1 MSGKIMPFISGHP
14 KWMIICM
21 FISLATHAQNS
32 VQDERTLTY
41 SGNVSIA
48 NIFKAIEKQTGLTV
62 TFENSIINKE
72 VKLRVNFRN
81 ASIRD
86 VMNKVTEG
94 LNISWVLVNTQIVL
108 YQKETSAEVKP
119 KEVLK
124 VSGSIM
130 DAEGNPLPGA
140 TIVVKGTNKGA
151 STGANGRFSIDN
163 VPKRTWLVISSVGYL
178 SKQFFLENETELS
191 FTLDA
196 GVTQMEGV
204 TIVSTGYQSLPMERS
219 TGSFVPLDSELVQRR
234 VGTNILDRL
243 DGVTSGLL
251 NFTTST
257 PGNIS
262 KMPSVTSL
270 GLSLRGLSTLSP
282 NQVNVNP
289 LIVLDNFP
297 YEGDVRNINPNDIE
311 SITVLKDAASA
322 SIWGARSGNGVIVL
336 TTKKGRLNEK
346 MKIDFNT
353 NITIGS
359 RPNLYYDPNY
369 LNSADYISIERHLFN
384 LGYFNS
390 DISNTTSRP
399 PLSPVVEILAKERAQ
414 QLTSEEA
421 EAQINQLKGND
432 VRKDFLKHMYQSSI
446 NQQYAVNLRGGSKD
460 ITYYLSLGHDRNRDN
475 LVRNGM
481 YRTTITSSSMFMPAK
496 NLEVTAFMNYSY
508 SKVTQHNELRY
519 GAVRTGGST
528 YDVLY
533 PYAKLADGN
542 GEALPTMRDYRTN
555 YTDSVSRLGFLD
567 WRYRPLDEIKE
578 GNNYTTIQ
586 GIVLRAAIKYK
597 FASFLNAEVL
607 YQHEKQLI
615 EARNYRSEE
624 TYFTRNLINRFSVY
638 DTATQTIKYNFP
650 RGGILSKGNYDWR
663 IHNLRASLNYN
674 QSFGQHDITSIVGAE
689 IREISASGTERNTVG
704 HFDEFGMPD
713 GNLNLNIL
721 YPTNPVGTSTLN
733 TPLLPL
739 NGAVL
744 GTLSRYVSYY
754 ANVGYSYNKRYD
766 FTLSG
771 RKDGANLFG
780 VKANEKITPLWSV
793 GAGWEMNREMFYSI
807 TWLPYLKLRASYGF
821 NGNVYNGSAYLTGTN
836 FTNPLTGASSIIAL
850 SPAND
855 QLRWE
860 KVKLLNL
867 GVDFSTKGAR
877 LSGTIEYYR
886 KNGIDLVEK
895 ATLAPQTGFSSV
907 NKNSASTLTK
917 GWDISVTGRIMR
929 GGLKWNSTLLL
940 NVLHDKITAYSFK
953 PTISSVITKDP
964 EILLYVVGRP
974 LRGILSYRWAGLD
987 PKTGDPQGMLNGQ
1000 ISKDYNGI
1008 IRNASPDSLVYHGS
1022 ATPTYFGSLRND
1034 LAYKNF
1040 SLSFNIIYKLG
1051 YYFRRPSANLNY
1063 LITLNAYMNR
1073 DYAESWKQPGDELRT
1088 SVPSLSYPTNTQRN
1102 DFYQYSELLVE
1113 RADHVRLQDVR
1124 IGYTFGDS
1132 GPFRTRFKRIQI
1144 YSYLNNLGIIW
1155 RANKFKIDPDVYH
1168 IPGSHNLPNPF
1179 TFSLGVQANF

>member
-14 KWMIICM
+14 KWIIICM
-21 FISLATHAQNS
+21 FISLTLHAQS
-32 VQDERTLTY
+32 VPEERTFTY
-41 SGNVSIA
+41 SGYTSIN
-48 NIFKAIEKQTGLTV
+48 NIFKAIQKQMGLSV
-62 TFENSIINKE
+62 TFENSILNKE
-72 VKLRVNFRN
+72 LKLRVNFRK
-81 ASIRD
+81 ASVRD
-86 VMNKVTEG
+86 VMDKVTEG
-94 LNISWVLVNTQIVL
+94 MNVSWVVVNSQIVL
-108 YQKETSAEVKP
+108 YAKDAPAEVKV
-119 KEVLK
+119 KNVLNI
-124 VSGSIM
+124 SGSIM
-130 DAEGNPLPGA
+130 DIDGNPLQGA

-151 STGANGRFSIDN
+151 STGANGRFNIDA
-163 VPKRTWLVISSVGYL
+163 VPKRSWLVISSVGFL

-191 FTLDA
+191 FTLDP
-196 GVTQMEGV
+196 GITQMEGI

-243 DGVTSGLL
+243 DGVTSGML
-251 NFTTST
+251 NFTSAT

-262 KMPSVTSL
+262 KMPVVTSL

-282 NQVNVNP
+282 NQVNTNP

-359 RPNLYYDPNY
+359 RPDLNYDPNY
-369 LNSADYISIERHLFN
+369 LNAADYISLERQLYG
-384 LGYFNS
+384 LGYFNP
-390 DISNTTSRP
+390 DINNTTSRP
-399 PLSPVVEILAKERAQ
+399 ALSPVIEILTKEKAG
-414 QLTSEEA
+414 QLTHEEA

-432 VRKDFLKHMYQSSI
+432 VRRDFKKYMYQSAV
-446 NQQYAVNLRGGSKD
+446 NQQYAINLRGGGRD

-481 YRTTITSSSMFMPAK
+481 YRTTVTSSSMFMPTK

-508 SKVTQHNELRY
+508 SKVNQHNELRY
-519 GAVRTGGST
+519 GAVKTGGST

-533 PYAKLADGN
+533 PYAQLADEFGN
-542 GEALPTMRDYRTN
+542 ALPTMKDYRTN

-567 WRYRPLDEIKE
+567 WRYRPLDEVNE
-578 GNNYTTIQ
+578 ANNYTTIQ
-586 GIVLRAAIKYK
+586 GIVLRAAVKYK

-615 EARNYRSEE
+615 ESRNYRSED

-638 DTATQTIKYNFP
+638 DAVTQMVKYNFP
-650 RGGILSKGNYDWR
+650 RGGVLAQGNYDWR
-663 IHNLRASLNYN
+663 IHNLRANLNYN
-674 QSFGQHDITSIVGAE
+674 QSFDRHAITGIAGAE
-689 IREISASGTERNTVG
+689 LREVSASGTERNTVG

-713 GNLNLNIL
+713 GNLNLNVL
-721 YPTNPVGTSTLN
+721 YPTNPVGATTLN
-733 TPLLPL
+733 SALPM
-739 NGAVL
+739 NGTVL
-744 GTLSRYVSYY
+744 GTLNRYVSYY
-754 ANVGYSYNKRYD
+754 ANIGYNYNKRYD

-793 GAGWEMNREMFYSI
+793 GAGWEMNREMFYHVS
-807 TWLPYLKLRASYGF
+807 WLPYLKLRASYGF

-836 FTNPLTGASSIIAL
+836 FTNPLTGATSIVAL

-860 KVKLLNL
+860 KVKLLNF
-867 GVDFSTKGAR
+867 GVDFSTKRAR
-877 LSGTIEYYR
+877 LSGTIEYFM
-886 KNGIDLVEK
+886 KNGVDLVERV
-895 ATLAPQTGFSSV
+895 TLAPQIGFGTV

-917 GWDISVTGRIMR
+917 GWDVSITGRIMTGR
-929 GGLKWNSTLLL
+929 VKWNATLLF
-940 NVLHDKITAYSFK
+940 NALHDQVTAYSFK
-953 PTISSVITKDP
+953 PTFGSVITKEP
-964 EILLYVVGRP
+964 GALLYVVGKP
-974 LRGILSYRWAGLD
+974 LRGLLSYKWSGLD
-987 PKTGDPQGMLNGQ
+987 PKNGDPQGILNGE

-1008 IRNASPDSLVYHGS
+1008 IRNFNPDSLVYHGS
-1022 ATPTYFGSLRND
+1022 ATPTFFGSLRND
-1034 LAYKNF
+1034 LSYKNF

-1051 YYFRRPSANLNY
+1051 YYFRRPSINLNY
-1063 LITLNAYMNR
+1063 QNILSSYMNR
-1073 DYAESWKQPGDELRT
+1073 DFSNRWQQPGDELKT
-1088 SVPSLSYPTNTQRN
+1088 NIPSLSYPSNTQRN

-1113 RADHVRLQDVR
+1113 RGDHVRLQDIR
-1124 IGYTFGDS
+1124 IGYTFGES
-1132 GPFRTRFKRIQI
+1132 VSPRISFKRIQV
-1144 YSYLNNLGIIW
+1144 YSYLSNLGIIW

-1168 IPGSHNLPNPF
+1168 VPLGHNLPNPF
-1179 TFSLGVQANF
+1179 AISIGVQANF

>member
-1 MSGKIMPFISGHP
+1 MPFISGHP

-21 FISLATHAQNS
+21 FISLTVHAQNS
-32 VQDERTLTY
+32 VPEERTFTY

-48 NIFKAIEKQTGLTV
+48 NIFKAIQKQTGLTV
-62 TFENSIINKE
+62 TFENSILNKE
-72 VKLRVNFRN
+72 AKLRINFKN

-86 VMNKVTEG
+86 VMDKVTEG
-94 LNISWVLVNTQIVL
+94 LNVSWEIAYSQIVL
-108 YQKETSAEVKP
+108 SEKKIPEEVKP
-119 KEVLK
+119 KNALS
-124 VSGSIM
+124 VSGSIT
-130 DAEGNPLPGA
+130 DTEGNPLPGA
-140 TIVVKGTNKGA
+140 TIIVKGTNKGA
-151 STGANGRFSIDN
+151 TTGGNGRFTIDN

-178 SKQFFLENETELS
+178 SRQFFLENETELS

-219 TGSFVPLDSELVQRR
+219 TGSFVPLDSTLVQRR

-353 NITIGS
+353 NVTIGS
-359 RPNLYYDPNY
+359 RPDLYYDPNY
-369 LNSADYISIERHLFN
+369 LNSADYISVERYLFN
-384 LGYFNS
+384 QGYFNS
-390 DISNTTSRP
+390 DIANITGRP

-446 NQQYAVNLRGGSKD
+446 NQQYAINLRGGSKD

-508 SKVTQHNELRY
+508 SKVMQHNELRY
-519 GAVRTGGST
+519 GAVKTGGST

-533 PYAKLADGN
+533 PYAKLADES
-542 GEALPTMRDYRTN
+542 GEALPTMKDYRTN

-586 GIVLRAAIKYK
+586 GIVLRTSVKYK
-597 FASFLNAEVL
+597 FASFLNAEIL

-624 TYFTRNLINRFSVY
+624 TYFTRNLINRFSIY
-638 DTATQTIKYNFP
+638 DTATQTLKYNFP

-674 QSFGQHDITSIVGAE
+674 QSFGLHDITSIVGAE
-689 IREISASGTERNTVG
+689 IREISATGTERNTVG

-721 YPTNPVGTSTLN
+721 YPTNPVGVSTLN

-754 ANVGYSYNKRYD
+754 ANIGYSYNKRYD

-793 GAGWEMNREMFYSI
+793 GAGWEVSREMFYNV

-836 FTNPLTGASSIIAL
+836 FTNPLTGANSIIAL
-850 SPAND
+850 NPAND

-860 KVKLLNL
+860 KVKLLNF
-867 GVDFSTKGAR
+867 GVDFSTKGER
-877 LSGTIEYYR
+877 LSGTVEYYR
-886 KNGIDLVEK
+886 KNGIDLVERV
-895 ATLAPQTGFSSV
+895 TLAPQTGFPSV

-917 GWDISVTGRIMR
+917 GWDVSITGRILR
-929 GGLKWNSTLLL
+929 GRLKWKTTVLF
-940 NVLHDKITAYSFK
+940 NVLNDKLTAYSFK
-953 PTISSVITKDP
+953 PNFSTVITKEP
-964 EILLYVVGRP
+964 GALLYVVGRP
-974 LRGILSYRWAGLD
+974 LRGMLSYRWAGLD
-987 PKTGDPQGMLNGQ
+987 SKTGDPQGILNGQ

-1008 IRNASPDSLVYHGS
+1008 IRGANPDSLVYHGS
-1022 ATPTYFGSLRND
+1022 ATPTTFGSFRND
-1034 LAYKNF
+1034 LSYKRF
-1040 SLSFNIIYKLG
+1040 TLSFNIIYKLG
-1051 YYFRRPSANLNY
+1051 YYFRRPSINLNY
-1063 LITLNAYMNR
+1063 PGILYSSMNR
-1073 DYAESWKQPGDELRT
+1073 DFSDRWQEPGDELRT
-1088 SVPSLSYPTNTQRN
+1088 AIPSLTYQVNNQRN
-1102 DFYQYSELLVE
+1102 DFYQYSEVLVE
-1113 RADHVRLQDVR
+1113 RGDHVRLQDIR
-1124 IGYTFGDS
+1124 IGYILGESAFS
-1132 GPFRTRFKRIQI
+1132 KISFKSIQV
-1144 YSYLNNLGIIW
+1144 YSYLSNLGIIW

-1168 IPGSHNLPNPF
+1168 VTPSHNLPNPF
-1179 TFSLGVQANF
+1179 TLSIGIQANF

>member
-1 MSGKIMPFISGHP
+1 MPFISGHP

-21 FISLATHAQNS
+21 FISLTAHAQNS
-32 VQDERTLTY
+32 ASEERTLTY
-41 SGNVSIA
+41 SGNVTIG
-48 NIFKAIEKQTGLTV
+48 NIFRAIQKQTGFAV
-62 TFENSIINKE
+62 TFESSIINKE
-72 VKLRVNFRN
+72 LKLRVNFKN

-86 VMNKVTEG
+86 VMDKVTEG
-94 LNISWVLVNTQIVL
+94 LNVSWVLVNTQIVL
-108 YQKETSAEVKP
+108 YQKETAAEVKP
-119 KEVLK
+119 RDVLK

-130 DAEGNPLPGA
+130 DTDGNPLPGA
-140 TIVVKGTNKGA
+140 TIIVKGTNKGA
-151 STGANGRFSIDN
+151 TTGGNGRFTIDN

-191 FTLDA
+191 FTLDE
-196 GVTQMEGV
+196 GVTQMEGI

-219 TGSFVPLDSELVQRR
+219 TGSFVPLDSTLVQRR

-251 NFTTST
+251 NYTTST

-353 NITIGS
+353 NVTIGS
-359 RPNLYYDPNY
+359 RPDLYYDPNY
-369 LNSADYISIERHLFN
+369 LNSSDYISIERHLFDQ
-384 LGYFNS
+384 GYFNS
-390 DISNTTSRP
+390 DINNTTSRP
-399 PLSPVVEILAKERAQ
+399 PLSPVIDILAKERAQ
-414 QLTSEEA
+414 QLTSEQA
-421 EAQINQLKGND
+421 EMQINQLKGND

-446 NQQYAVNLRGGSKD
+446 NQQYAINLRGGSKD

-481 YRTTITSSSMFMPAK
+481 YRTTITSSSMFMPTK
-496 NLEVTAFMNYSY
+496 NMEVTAFMNYSY
-508 SKVTQHNELRY
+508 SKVMQHNELRY
-519 GAVRTGGST
+519 GSVRTGGST

-533 PYAKLADGN
+533 PYAKLAGEN
-542 GEALPTMRDYRTN
+542 GEALPTMRDYRNN
-555 YTDSVSRLGFLD
+555 YTDSVARLGFLD

-586 GIVLRAAIKYK
+586 GIVLRAAVKYK

-615 EARNYRSEE
+615 EARNYRSED

-674 QSFGQHDITSIVGAE
+674 QSFERHEITSIVGAE
-689 IREISASGTERNTVG
+689 IREISATGTERNTVG

-713 GNLNLNIL
+713 GNLNLNVL
-721 YPTNPVGTSTLN
+721 YPTNPVGVSTLN

-754 ANVGYSYNKRYD
+754 ANIGYSYNKRYD

-793 GAGWEMNREMFYSI
+793 GAGWEMNREMFYNIS
-807 TWLPYLKLRASYGF
+807 WLPYLKLRASYGF

-836 FTNPLTGASSIIAL
+836 FTNPLTGATSIIAL

-860 KVKLLNL
+860 KVKLLNF

-917 GWDISVTGRIMR
+917 GWDISITGRIMT

-1051 YYFRRPSANLNY
+1051 YYFRRPSMNLNY
-1063 LITLNAYMNR
+1063 LSTLSYYMNR
-1073 DYAESWKQPGDELRT
+1073 DYSDRWKQPGDELRT
-1088 SVPSLSYPTNTQRN
+1088 DIPSLGFPTNTQRN

-1113 RADHVRLQDVR
+1113 RADHVRLQDIR

-1132 GPFRTRFKRIQI
+1132 GPFKTRFKRIQL

-1155 RANKFKIDPDVYH
+1155 RANKFKLDPDVYH